1 MPVRPTDPALDGRGS
16 LVKAGW
22 WSMLRTIRYTVTGRS
37 DERNGLIF
45 LVFDDRC
52 QGQSIIMWISIKF
65 FSEVDPETPISISE
79 NARLWRI
86 VPVWPFSYFGA
97 GPSSVS
103 PSHSFR
109 EPAALQSL
117 SFCDAETIGC
127 QDRANRT
134 ELRRPRRERRFQN
147 HLRSTHF
154 LPVSPLTSC
163 ILPGGFF
170 VFFNYSDVTDSMVDN
185 RTPPIFLFVVKKT

>member
-1 MPVRPTDPALDGRGS
+1 MKKYVPVRPTGPALDGRGS

-52 QGQSIIMWISIKF
+52 QGQSIIMWVSIKF

-86 VPVWPFSYFGA
+86 VPVWPFSYFGT

-103 PSHSFR
+103 QSHSFR
-109 EPAALQSL
+109 KPAALQSL
-117 SFCDAETIGC
+117 SLCDAETIGC

-134 ELRRPRRERRFQN
+134 ELRRTSSTRAEVSKSLEIHSFSSRLPPPFLHSTWRIFRF
-147 HLRSTHF
+147 F
-154 LPVSPLTSC
+154 
-163 ILPGGFF
+163 
-170 VFFNYSDVTDSMVDN
+170 
-185 RTPPIFLFVVKKT
+185 